1 MGAIELKDVT
11 FAYPNGYIANENL
24 HLTIESGERVAI
36 VGQNGAGKTTAVKL
50 MNGLNKPTKG
60 DVLVNGINTKENTT
74 ACISAQ
80 VGYVFQNPDDQI
92 FNSNVKKEIEFMLHY
107 LKLDKK
113 EIDRR
118 VNRAVELTGIRDYLE
133 MNPYDVPYSTR
144 KFISVAAIL
153 AIETPYIILDEPTAG
168 QDLNGIKTLTTLMD
182 VLRDEGKSVITIT
195 HDMEFVA
202 DNFSRV
208 VAMANKRIIADGT
221 AREIFWNQ
229 EVVKQAKIK
238 KTQIAE
244 LANDLGIG
252 SDILFRN
259 ELVELLTNK
268 VLSEEK
274 IS

>member
-74 ACISAQ
+74 ARISAQ

-92 FNSNVKKEIEFMLHY
+92 FNSNVKKEIEYMLHY

-244 LANDLGIG
+244 LANELGVG
-252 SDILFRN
+252 SDVLYRN

-268 VLSEEK
+268 VLSVEK
-274 IS
+274 SS

>member
-74 ACISAQ
+74 ARISAQ

-92 FNSNVKKEIEFMLHY
+92 FNSNVKKEIEYMLHY

-244 LANDLGIG
+244 LANELGVG
-252 SDILFRN
+252 SDVLFRN

-268 VLSEEK
+268 VLSVEK
-274 IS
+274 SS

>member
-60 DVLVNGINTKENTT
+60 DVLVNGINSKENTT
-74 ACISAQ
+74 ARISAQ

-92 FNSNVKKEIEFMLHY
+92 FNSNVKKEIEYMLHY

-244 LANDLGIG
+244 LANELGVG
-252 SDILFRN
+252 SDVLFRN

-268 VLSEEK
+268 VLSVEK
-274 IS
+274 SS

>member
-74 ACISAQ
+74 ARISAQ

-107 LKLDKK
+107 LKLNKK

-208 VAMANKRIIADGT
+208 VAMANKGIIADGT

-244 LANDLGIG
+244 LANDLGVG
-252 SDILFRN
+252 SDVLFRN

-268 VLSEEK
+268 VLSVEK
-274 IS
+274 SS

>member
-60 DVLVNGINTKENTT
+60 DVLVNGINTKEYTT
-74 ACISAQ
+74 ARISAQ

-118 VNRAVELTGIRDYLE
+118 VNRAVELTGIREYLE

-252 SDILFRN
+252 NDVLFRN
-259 ELVELLTNK
+259 ELVELITNK

>member
-74 ACISAQ
+74 ARISAQ

-92 FNSNVKKEIEFMLHY
+92 FNSNVKKEIEYMLHY
-107 LKLDKK
+107 LRLDKK

-244 LANDLGIG
+244 LANELGVG
-252 SDILFRN
+252 SDVLFRN

-268 VLSEEK
+268 VLSVEK
-274 IS
+274 SS

>member
-60 DVLVNGINTKENTT
+60 DVLVNGMNTKENTT
-74 ACISAQ
+74 ARISAQ

-107 LKLDKK
+107 LKLDQK

-118 VNRAVELTGIRDYLE
+118 VDRAVELTGIRDYLD

-153 AIETPYIILDEPTAG
+153 AIETPYLILDEPTAG

-182 VLRDEGKSVITIT
+182 ALRDEGKSVITIT

-202 DNFSRV
+202 DHFSRV

-229 EVVKQAKIK
+229 DVVKQAKIK

-244 LANDLGIG
+244 LAHDLGIG
-252 SDILFRN
+252 SDVLFRN

-268 VLSEEK
+268 VLSVK
-274 IS
+274 KSL